1 MQDRWTSRQFAFA
14 FPVERIGVICSR
26 LRGTGPRILAAVHGV
41 TAAVLTARRDGAW
54 SVQEHVGHLHDLEA
68 LHLQRLD
75 ELARGAAVLSPA
87 DMENRA
93 TWDARHNERPFAE
106 VFAAF
111 AAGRAQLLARLEALD
126 ARGLAAAGLH
136 PRLQQPMR
144 AVDVAFFTAEHDD
157 HHLAR
162 LEQLVRAAA
171 AGGYLAGGG

>member
-1 MQDRWTSRQFAFA
+1 MQDRWTSRQFSFA
-14 FPVERIGVICSR
+14 FPVERIGVIRSR
-26 LRGTGPRILAAVHGV
+26 LRGAGARIAADVRGV
-41 TAAVLTARRDGAW
+41 PPAVLVARRDGAW

-68 LHLQRLD
+68 LHLRRLD
-75 ELARGAAVLSPA
+75 ELARGAEVLSAA

-111 AAGRAQLLARLEALD
+111 AASRAQLLARLDALD
-126 ARGLAAAGLH
+126 AKGLAAAALH

-157 HHLAR
+157 HHVAR
-162 LEQLVRAAA
+162 LEELLRTAAQP
-171 AGGYLAGGG
+171 